1 MKQFHLKIAT
11 PDGPVFDGMADAL
24 LVKTNVGDVEF
35 MSGHMDYFASLGV
48 GRAKL
53 TVGGVSRYASIQGG
67 FVSIKDGDANLVT
80 TTFEFADEID
90 LARAKQAKERAE
102 ETLNSTQ
109 DKRTIDIAR
118 AKLLRAINRINV
130 AELK

>member
-90 LARAKQAKERAE
+90 LSRAKQAKERAE

>member
-11 PDGPVFDGMADAL
+11 PDGPVFDGMADSL

-90 LARAKQAKERAE
+90 LSRAKQAKERAE